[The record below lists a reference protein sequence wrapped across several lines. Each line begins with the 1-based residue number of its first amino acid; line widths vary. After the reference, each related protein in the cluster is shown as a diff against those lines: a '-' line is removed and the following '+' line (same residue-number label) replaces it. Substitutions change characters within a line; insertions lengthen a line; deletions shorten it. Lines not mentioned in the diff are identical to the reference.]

1 MKSNKSCLFTI
12 NVGSSGIKF
21 SMYKSD
27 GVLIPFF
34 YGAIENIGIRNT
46 TFSFTDTLNNEKN
59 TIPVKVNDHER
70 VFSSM
75 GFTGSLIHTCCSY
88 LKIN

>member
-12 NVGSSGIKF
+12 NAGSSGIKF

-27 GVLIPFF
+27 GVLIPSF
-34 YGAIENIGIRNT
+34 YEAIENIDTKNT
-46 TFSFTDTLNNEKN
+46 TFSFTDKISNKKN
-59 TIPVKVNDHER
+59 AIPVKVNDHER

-75 GFTGSLIHTCCSY
+75 GFTGSLIHTCCS
-88 LKIN
+88 